1 MLDYVIVAH
10 DPDRV
15 AIGDHHAE
23 SRQDAI
29 DFAAHFLDA
38 EERNGVSVTITVID
52 TTIDYDLRRIPTTMR
67 VLEQTTDKNWAANI
81 R

>member
-15 AIGDHHAE
+15 AIGDHCAE

-29 DFAAHFLDA
+29 DFATHFLDA

-52 TTIDYDLRRIPTTMR
+52 TNIDYDL
-67 VLEQTTDKNWAANI
+67 AANSHDHAGLGADS
-81 R
+81 RQELGG